1 MYWVIYGDHLLLEK
15 IYFIRMLDL
24 AILIVSGK
32 ENMELFDGESNYY
45 GDDAFNQNLK
55 RGDSSEGWISSVVDL
70 IGFLVH
76 FDGRGAKQDLI
87 KSAFFD
93 TMTTPSNLN
102 PNYAKGLLLTL
113 I

>member
-1 MYWVIYGDHLLLEK
+1 
-15 IYFIRMLDL
+15 MLGL

-32 ENMELFDGESNYY
+32 EDKMELFDGESNYY
-45 GDDAFNQNLK
+45 GDDAYNQNLTL
-55 RGDSSEGWISSVVDL
+55 GDSSEGWISSVVDL

-76 FDGRGAKQDLI
+76 FDGRGAKPDLI
-87 KSAFFD
+87 RRGLFD

-113 I
+113 TQER